1 MNIDEHALNC
11 RPPTAD
17 CQRNEGD
24 VEMAFKTPAEL
35 QYTKTH
41 EWIKIEG
48 DQATV
53 GISDYAQDALGD
65 VVYVELPE
73 IGATYEAGA
82 VFGAVESVK
91 AASDLY
97 MPVGGEVIEVNDPLV
112 SQPELLNSD
121 PYGAGWLIKITVAQ
135 GVGALMS
142 AAAYEK
148 YVDEIKH

>member
-1 MNIDEHALNC
+1 
-11 RPPTAD
+11 
-17 CQRNEGD
+17 
-24 VEMAFKTPAEL
+24 MAFNTPAEL

-48 DQATV
+48 DEGTV
-53 GISDYAQDALGD
+53 GVSDYAQDSLGD

-73 IGATYEAGA
+73 LGTELEAGQP
-82 VFGAVESVK
+82 FGAVESVK

-97 MPVGGEVIEVNDPLV
+97 LPVGGEVIAVNEELV

-121 PYGAGWLIKITVAQ
+121 PYGAGWIVKIRVAQ

-142 AAAYEK
+142 AEAYEK

>member
-1 MNIDEHALNC
+1 MS
-11 RPPTAD
+11 
-17 CQRNEGD
+17 
-24 VEMAFKTPAEL
+24 FKTPAEL

-48 DQATV
+48 DTATV

-65 VVYVELPE
+65 VVYVELPDV
-73 IGATYEAGA
+73 GTDYEAGQP
-82 VFGAVESVK
+82 FGAVESVK

-97 MPVGGEVIEVNDPLV
+97 LPVAGEVTEVNEPLLN
-112 SQPELLNSD
+112 QPELLNSD
-121 PYGAGWLIKITVAQ
+121 PYGEGWLIKIKVAQ

-142 AAAYEK
+142 AEHYEK

>member
-1 MNIDEHALNC
+1 
-11 RPPTAD
+11 
-17 CQRNEGD
+17 
-24 VEMAFKTPAEL
+24 MAFNTPAEL

-48 DQATV
+48 DEGTV
-53 GISDYAQDALGD
+53 GISDYAQDSLGD

-73 IGATYEAGA
+73 LGTELEAGQP
-82 VFGAVESVK
+82 FGAVESVK

-97 MPVGGEVIEVNDPLV
+97 LPVGGEVIAVNEELV
-112 SQPELLNSD
+112 GQPELLNSD
-121 PYGAGWLIKITVAQ
+121 PYGAGWIVKIRVAQ

-142 AAAYEK
+142 AEAYEK

>member
-1 MNIDEHALNC
+1 
-11 RPPTAD
+11 
-17 CQRNEGD
+17 
-24 VEMAFKTPAEL
+24 MAFKTPADL

-65 VVYVELPE
+65 VVFLELPE
-73 IGATYEAGA
+73 VGATYEAGQP
-82 VFGAVESVK
+82 FGAVESVK
-91 AASDLY
+91 AASDLN
-97 MPVGGEVIEVNDPLV
+97 MPVAGEVIEVNTPLLDQ
-112 SQPELLNSD
+112 SELLNTD
-121 PYGAGWLIKITVAQ
+121 PYGEGWLLKIKVAQ

-142 AAAYEK
+142 AEHYAQ